1 MSPGNGNLLPVS
13 ELARRFKYNSD
24 YLTQLIRRG
33 EVRGEKVGKF
43 WHATY
48 EEVAAFHER
57 KEAEKRR
64 RWEALSRERKQG
76 RALDVERPSLAEAGG
91 ASENPQDARRIPIR
105 AVPPSDAEPEPL
117 PFKFPTRRLAALASV
132 FAMLILVSFASA
144 HPAEVGRILGY
155 PSSLGLSYGNA
166 VIEASQDRL
175 SQMGEAARR
184 AGARLAEATRGWE
197 VTDTAVAL
205 IPSLPKLKTPHLPPR
220 SIGARL
226 AQMDLGGTFDLRIPH
241 FDLSRWG
248 DSLLSLL
255 PRRGEMSRAK
265 PRDREAALHLPRP
278 NFSSLIPAEAP
289 ASTRFGEAG
298 GIQFTLPRLSFSKTT
313 RRLSEGWLSLQKDFS
328 SRIAWL
334 ADDLTASVTRSYRTL
349 ASLPTRSQ
357 RPLSQ
362 PLSPTSLSLGEAGTP
377 GERGFSSPSRPESGS
392 SDPKSESERDRDRQG
407 SGQII
412 ERIVLRDIQII
423 EKAVPGPR
431 GEPGKDGI
439 AFVSPP
445 PASSFPPTPAEA
457 PASTRFGE
465 AGGVHSPNEDLDS
478 RLPLGH
484 ELEAEWRG
492 NDNAGEV
499 AGATNT

>member
-1 MSPGNGNLLPVS
+1 MNGLTRELQDAHSDKAALLSALEHQQEQMEDTLQQRLSEMAEDLNAKIQETKVNEEIEKLQA
-13 ELARRFKYNSD
+13 ELAEK
-24 YLTQLIRRG
+24 TQAIDGPVIASPPSGAEGDVAIPEQDEIASLSTKL
-33 EVRGEKVGKF
+33 EVTMTPKEEPGPAPS
-43 WHATY
+43 AT
-48 EEVAAFHER
+48 
-57 KEAEKRR
+57 
-64 RWEALSRERKQG
+64 
-76 RALDVERPSLAEAGG
+76 PAEAGFHSLEALDSRLRG
-91 ASENPQDARRIPIR
+91 NEKPKFKLPSVRLPRLTLPRPSGKKLALVSSVL
-105 AVPPSDAEPEPL
+105 AVFL
-117 PFKFPTRRLAALASV
+117 
-132 FAMLILVSFASA
+132 LVSFASA

-166 VIEASQDRL
+166 VIEAANDTFSDL
-175 SQMGEAARR
+175 GE
-184 AGARLAEATRGWE
+184 GWDE

-265 PRDREAALHLPRP
+265 PRDRDVALPALPAGRHFPHLSFENLIGHWSLDIGHLPKV
-278 NFSSLIPAEAP
+278 
-289 ASTRFGEAG
+289 
-298 GIQFTLPRLSFSKTT
+298 SFSKTT
-313 RRLSEGWLSLQKDFS
+313 RSLSEGWLSLQKDFS

-377 GERGFSSPSRPESGS
+377 GERGFSSPSSPGVGRMAEGQ
-392 SDPKSESERDRDRQG
+392 ERSQP
-407 SGQII
+407 QII

-439 AFVSPP
+439 AFVSHP

-484 ELEAEWRG
+484 ELEVE
-492 NDNAGEV
+492 
-499 AGATNT
+499 